1 MKRTFKHIVIT
12 RFNVP
17 FDCNCHLDNEWIGRR
32 FDLCDA
38 LCFPSLQGQTIRNFS
53 WMPVFHV
60 NTPARWYSRI
70 AKYAKKVNTVPVFLA
85 SFDPD
90 SLRRA
95 LRDRWRKM
103 PEWIIS
109 TRLDSDDALARDHI
123 ARVQSLA
130 DFTRREF
137 LNFQLGWI
145 WRRGQICIR
154 TYPSNPF
161 LSLIEQSECFQSCY
175 CVPHPR
181 AVQQRQLGRSQTYL
195 LGCKSCTEGICQP
208 TSRTVS
214 TSGFPLRRCTT
225 LSNSGLIGLRQLGS
239 RAYRRTPESPKRLN
253 AAVQDG
259 FADSR

>member
-181 AVQQRQLGRSQTYL
+181 AASAAPIRQIADLPAWLQVVHGGNLSTHVPNGEHKWFPAETLYDSFELRLDRLAAIGEPS
-195 LGCKSCTEGICQP
+195 
-208 TSRTVS
+208 VS
-214 TSGFPLRRCTT
+214 KNT
-225 LSNSGLIGLRQLGS
+225 
-239 RAYRRTPESPKRLN
+239 
-253 AAVQDG
+253 
-259 FADSR
+259 